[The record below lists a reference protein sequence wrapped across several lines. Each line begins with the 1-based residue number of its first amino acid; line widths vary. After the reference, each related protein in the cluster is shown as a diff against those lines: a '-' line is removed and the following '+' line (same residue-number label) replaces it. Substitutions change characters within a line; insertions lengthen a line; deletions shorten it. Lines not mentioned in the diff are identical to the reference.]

1 MTDGNIEAIVVAVTN
16 CATIIATWEIMKWLG
31 RCADRAIDRWADRYV
46 ARNRP
51 QWLKELD
58 Q

>member
-1 MTDGNIEAIVVAVTN
+1 MTDGTTDALVFAVVNTIAVIT
-16 CATIIATWEIMKWLG
+16 TWEILKWLG
-31 RCADRAIDRWADRYV
+31 RCADRAVDRWADRYV

-51 QWLKELD
+51 QWLKEID